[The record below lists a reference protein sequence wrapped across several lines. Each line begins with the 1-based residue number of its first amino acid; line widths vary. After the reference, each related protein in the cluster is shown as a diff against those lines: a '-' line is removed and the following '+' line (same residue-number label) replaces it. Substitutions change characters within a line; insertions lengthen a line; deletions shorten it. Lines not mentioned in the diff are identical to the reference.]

1 MKEEQIINVGEAL
14 EEKKAMQKIFILEH
28 SHPSSVLTLL
38 ITYFEERKGKLQ

>member
-1 MKEEQIINVGEAL
+1 MKEEEIINVERAL

-38 ITYFEERKGKLQ
+38 ITYLEERKGKLQ